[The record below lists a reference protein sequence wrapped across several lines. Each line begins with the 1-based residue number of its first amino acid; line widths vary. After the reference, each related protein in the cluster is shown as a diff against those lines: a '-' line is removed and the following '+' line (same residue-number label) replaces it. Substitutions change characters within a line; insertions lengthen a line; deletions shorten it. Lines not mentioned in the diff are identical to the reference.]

1 MKLEL
6 GKVYR
11 NGVTGKMILDACATL
26 SNFTRGTARGGHGQW
41 SRRALQAAG
50 LVNAKAY
57 FTSLDDFE
65 STCRAVDS
73 AAIAMIQ
80 DAADVKFRSSEA
92 NDKSEKSSVYRNMLG
107 MKALTAQ
114 DFHNVADSVANLR
127 KAGFSNVEIWVEQPD
142 GAEQPIVKPLA
153 LHINDIFY
161 RALTPSATG
170 AAIAKRGIGDGNT
183 AKSRKSAKS
192 TATIPALAV
201 A

>member
-1 MKLEL
+1 MKLDL

-11 NGVTGKMILDACATL
+11 NGITGRMILEACATL
-26 SNFTRGTARGGHGQW
+26 SNFTRGIARGGHGQW

-50 LVNAKAY
+50 LIKAKTH
-57 FTSLDDFE
+57 FTRLDDFE

-73 AAIAMIQ
+73 EAIVKIQ
-80 DAADVKFRSSEA
+80 DAADVKFRTSEA

-153 LHINDIFY
+153 IHINDIFY
-161 RALTPSATG
+161 RALTASATG
-170 AAIAKRGIGDGNT
+170 AAIAKRGIGDGNS
-183 AKSRKSAKS
+183 AKSRKSSK
-192 TATIPALAV
+192 ATTLALA
-201 A
+201 AA